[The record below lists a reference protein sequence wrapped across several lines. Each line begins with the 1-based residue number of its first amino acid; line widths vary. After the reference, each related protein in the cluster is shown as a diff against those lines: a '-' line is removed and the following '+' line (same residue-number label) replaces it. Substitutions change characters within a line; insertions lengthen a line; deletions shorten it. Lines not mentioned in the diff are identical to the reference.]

1 MHGNKR
7 HSRVWV
13 FFFFMATNVKSFVL
27 FSFSVTFHPSAST
40 QVFRKTFTASSLET
54 EKSAM
59 YGVIPAAASRLEI
72 ANVSF
77 RS

>member
-7 HSRVWV
+7 HSRVWGV
-13 FFFFMATNVKSFVL
+13 IFMATNVKSFVL

-40 QVFRKTFTASSLET
+40 QVFRKTFTVSSLET

-59 YGVIPAAASRLEI
+59 
-72 ANVSF
+72 
-77 RS
+77 